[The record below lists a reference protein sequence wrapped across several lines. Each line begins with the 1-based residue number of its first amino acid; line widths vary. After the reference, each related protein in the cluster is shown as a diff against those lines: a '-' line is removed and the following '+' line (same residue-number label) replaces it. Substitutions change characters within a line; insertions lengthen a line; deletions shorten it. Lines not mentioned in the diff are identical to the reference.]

1 MPVRPASA
9 LQKNAVKIADRVHMV
24 LTVNSS
30 TSGLP
35 RPPRERRRLTRP
47 VSGTVVMASYNEA
60 GSIGLVLDEVSQA
73 IADLERQGL
82 DIDVLLVDDNS
93 PDGTAD
99 IARRMAAEN
108 GISLEV
114 LTGAKEGL
122 GAALVRGFRHLESR
136 DRTIGFIVTLDADGQ
151 HDARQIPG
159 LVEAFLARGSGVM
172 IGSRWTRGG
181 QSPGTSRGR
190 ALLSRGGNAAFRI
203 ITGTRRVKDAT
214 TSFRVIRPEVAS
226 LFDPARLQVDGYAFF
241 SAFIALAQANG
252 YTIHECPIVFRPRSA
267 GQSKLTLKD
276 CREFFVNLFLVRKV
290 AAAARVRHGEL
301 VGSAE
306 FTGPS
311 PFESVSLSVVFPAY
325 QEEDYLP
332 SAVTDVVNGL
342 RASHADFEVIVVENG
357 SRDRTRDVADE
368 LAARYPEVISMSHHE
383 PDYGKAL
390 RAGLMRASK
399 EFVVNFD
406 VDLYD
411 LSFAER
417 AIVKAEDQRLAIVVG
432 SKRGAGA
439 NDERPLLRK
448 VVTFTFSSL
457 LKVGFGLRV
466 SDTHGMK
473 VLRRDVVVPIAE
485 KCLFGTDLFDTE
497 LVLRVERSGLNTG
510 EIGVTVEEK
519 RDARTPIVSRITRSL
534 KGLVRLR
541 VALWREPDR
550 RIR

>member
-1 MPVRPASA
+1 
-9 LQKNAVKIADRVHMV
+9 MV
-24 LTVNSS
+24 LTDNSPADNSPADNSS
-30 TSGLP
+30 TDNVTTKA
-35 RPPRERRRLTRP
+35 PRERRRLQRP

-60 GSIGLVLDEVSQA
+60 GSIGLVLEEVSQA
-73 IADLERQGL
+73 ITELNRQSIAI
-82 DIDVLLVDDNS
+82 DILLVDDNS
-93 PDGTAD
+93 PDGTAA
-99 IARRMAAEN
+99 IAQKIAEER
-108 GISLEV
+108 GITLEV

-122 GAALVRGFRHLESR
+122 GAALVRGFRHLEAR
-136 DRTIGFIVTLDADGQ
+136 DRKIGFIVTLDADGQ

-159 LVEAFLARGSGVM
+159 LVEAFLTRGSGVM
-172 IGSRWTRGG
+172 IGSRWTKGG
-181 QSPGTSRGR
+181 RSPGTSRGR
-190 ALLSRGGNAAFRI
+190 ALLSQVGNRGFRV
-203 ITGTRRVKDAT
+203 ITGTRWVQDAT

-226 LFDPARLQVDGYAFF
+226 LFDPAQLQVDGYAFF

-252 YTIHECPIVFRPRSA
+252 YTIDECPIVFRPRNA
-267 GQSKLTLKD
+267 GQSKLTLRD
-276 CREFFVNLFLVRKV
+276 CQEFFVNLFLVRKV
-290 AAAARVRHGEL
+290 AAAARAEHGALVRSG
-301 VGSAE
+301 VMA
-306 FTGPS
+306 GPS
-311 PFESVSLSVVFPAY
+311 PFGSVSLSVIFPAY
-325 QEEDYLP
+325 QEEDYLT
-332 SAVTDVVNGL
+332 SAVTDVVTGL
-342 RASHADFEVIVVENG
+342 RAAHADFEVIVVENG
-357 SRDRTRDVADE
+357 SRDRTREVADG
-368 LAARYPEVISMSHHE
+368 LAAMYPEVISMSHHE

-417 AIVKAEDQRLAIVVG
+417 AIAKAEDQRLAIVVG

-439 NDERPLLRK
+439 NDERPFVRK
-448 VVTFTFSSL
+448 LVTFTFSTL

-485 KCLFGTDLFDTE
+485 KCMFGTDLFDTE
-497 LVLRVERSGLNTG
+497 LVLRVERQGLKTG

-534 KGLVRLR
+534 KGLAKLR
-541 VALWREPDR
+541 VALWREPQR

>member
-1 MPVRPASA
+1 
-9 LQKNAVKIADRVHMV
+9 MV
-24 LTVNSS
+24 LTDN
-30 TSGLP
+30 
-35 RPPRERRRLTRP
+35 PPDPSATPSRERRRLTRP
-47 VSGTVVMASYNEA
+47 VTGTVVMASYNEA
-60 GSIGLVLDEVSQA
+60 GSIGLVLDEVAQA
-73 IADLERQGL
+73 IAELDRQGIS
-82 DIDVLLVDDNS
+82 IDVLLVDDNS
-93 PDGTAD
+93 PDGTAS
-99 IARRMAAEN
+99 IARTIAVEK

-122 GAALVRGFRHLESR
+122 GAALVRGFRHLEAR
-136 DRTIGFIVTLDADGQ
+136 DRNIGFIVTLDADGQ

-159 LVEAFLARGSGVM
+159 LVEAFLTRGSGVM

-181 QSPGTSRGR
+181 RSPGTSAVR
-190 ALLSRGGNAAFRI
+190 AFLSRGGNAAFRV
-203 ITGTRRVKDAT
+203 ITRTRRVKDAT

-226 LFDPARLQVDGYAFF
+226 LFDPAKLQVDGYAFF

-252 YTIHECPIVFRPRSA
+252 YSIDECPIVFRPRAA
-267 GQSKLTLKD
+267 GQSKLTLAD
-276 CREFFVNLFLVRKV
+276 CREFLVNLFLVRKV
-290 AAAARVRHGEL
+290 AAAARIRHGEL
-301 VGSAE
+301 VRAG
-306 FTGPS
+306 GPSGAS
-311 PFESVSLSVVFPAY
+311 PFESISLSVVFPAY

-332 SAVTDVVNGL
+332 SAVTDVVTGL
-342 RASHADFEVIVVENG
+342 RAAKADFEVIVVENG
-357 SRDRTRDVADE
+357 SRDRTREVADE
-368 LAARYPEVISMSHHE
+368 LAAMYPEVISMSHHE

-411 LSFAER
+411 LTFAER
-417 AIVKAEDQRLAIVVG
+417 AIAKAEDQRLAIVVG
-432 SKRGAGA
+432 SKRGPGA
-439 NDERPLLRK
+439 NDERPFIRK

-473 VLRRDVVVPIAE
+473 VLRREAIVPIAQ

-497 LVLRVERSGLNTG
+497 LVLRVERSGLKTG

-534 KGLVRLR
+534 KGLARLR

>member
-1 MPVRPASA
+1 
-9 LQKNAVKIADRVHMV
+9 MV
-24 LTVNSS
+24 LTDNS
-30 TSGLP
+30 P
-35 RPPRERRRLTRP
+35 ADKPMRERRRWPRP
-47 VSGTVVMASYNEA
+47 VLGTVVMASYNEA
-60 GSIGLVLDEVSQA
+60 GSIGLVLDEVAQA
-73 IADLERQGL
+73 ISDLERQQIQ
-82 DIDVLLVDDNS
+82 IDVLLVDDNS
-93 PDGTAD
+93 PDGTAG
-99 IARRMAAEN
+99 IASKIAAER
-108 GISLEV
+108 GIVLEV
-114 LTGAKEGL
+114 LTGNKEGL
-122 GAALVRGFRHLESR
+122 GAALVRGFRHVEARKRPIS
-136 DRTIGFIVTLDADGQ
+136 FIVTLDADGQ

-181 QSPGTSRGR
+181 QSPGTSAGR
-190 ALLSRGGNAAFRI
+190 AVLSRGGNLGFRL

-226 LFDPARLQVDGYAFF
+226 LFDPAQLQVDGYAFF

-252 YTIHECPIVFRPRSA
+252 YSIHECPIVFRPRTA
-267 GQSKLTLKD
+267 GQSKLTLRD

-290 AAAARVRHGEL
+290 AAVARERHDATVR
-301 VGSAE
+301 SAVLA
-306 FTGPS
+306 GPS
-311 PFESVSLSVVFPAY
+311 PFQSVSLSVVFPAY
-325 QEEDYLP
+325 QEEEYLP
-332 SAVTDVVNGL
+332 SAVTDVVEGL
-342 RASHADFEVIVVENG
+342 RAAGADFEVIVVENG
-357 SRDRTRDVADE
+357 SRDRTREVADE
-368 LAARYPEVISMSHHE
+368 LAERYPEVISMSHHE

-390 RAGLMRASK
+390 RAGLMRATK

-411 LSFAER
+411 LTFAER
-417 AIVKAEDQRLAIVVG
+417 AIAKAEDQRLAVVVG

-439 NDERPLLRK
+439 NDERPPLRK
-448 VVTFTFSSL
+448 IVTFTFSTI

-473 VLRRDVVVPIAE
+473 VLRRDAVVPLAE

-497 LVLRVERSGLNTG
+497 LVLRVERAGLNTG

-534 KGLVRLR
+534 KGLARLR
-541 VALWREPDR
+541 IALWREPNR